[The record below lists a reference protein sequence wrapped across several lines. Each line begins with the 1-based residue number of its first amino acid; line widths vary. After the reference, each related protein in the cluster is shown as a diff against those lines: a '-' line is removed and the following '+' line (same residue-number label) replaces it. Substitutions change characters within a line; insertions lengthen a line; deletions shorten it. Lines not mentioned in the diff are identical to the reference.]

1 MIREITFI
9 ISSEKHPINSYI
21 ESWCVEHSNDFEIDI
36 IRDPAKS
43 NGGDI
48 CFLISCNEIVSK
60 DILDKYEFSLVIHAS
75 DLPHGRGWSPHI
87 WSIINGDEEIV
98 ISLLEASR
106 RVDEGDIWKK
116 IRIDVGKYSLNKE
129 IIRLINEAHIDLINF
144 AIKNYKD
151 VNPQPQD
158 KSLTPTYFQKRNPS
172 DSRISVDKTI
182 REQFNL
188 IRICDPDR
196 FPAFFELDG
205 HKFKMI
211 VEKYDDE

>member
-9 ISSEKHPINSYI
+9 ISSEEHPINSYI
-21 ESWCVEHSNDFEIDI
+21 DYWCIEHSNDFEIDI
-36 IRDPAKS
+36 VRDPVKS

-98 ISLLEASR
+98 ISLLEASK

-116 IRIDVGKYSLNKE
+116 IRIDVGKYLLNNE
-129 IIRLINEAHIDLINF
+129 IISLINEAHIDLINF
-144 AIKNYKD
+144 AVKNYKN

-172 DSRISVDKTI
+172 DSKISVDKTI

-211 VEKYDDE
+211 IEKYDDE

>member
-1 MIREITFI
+1 MLKKLNHVAIAV
-9 ISSEKHPINSYI
+9 P
-21 ESWCVEHSNDFEIDI
+21 C
-36 IRDPAKS
+36 
-43 NGGDI
+43 
-48 CFLISCNEIVSK
+48 
-60 DILDKYEFSLVIHAS
+60 LDV
-75 DLPHGRGWSPHI
+75 
-87 WSIINGDEEIV
+87 
-98 ISLLEASR
+98 
-106 RVDEGDIWKK
+106 
-116 IRIDVGKYSLNKE
+116 
-129 IIRLINEAHIDLINF
+129 
-144 AIKNYKD
+144 AIKNYKA

-158 KSLTPTYFQKRNPS
+158 KSLKPTYFQKRNPS